1 MEFVFVIPRPN
12 LFPESYPHGLQ
23 FFDAGNSG
31 GKTEEGTTAEAFA
44 MCVREHGFF
53 VERDYAERT
62 PELKQVIPYS
72 LVVRRGGNEG
82 PEVLCLRRTK
92 AGGEARLHDK
102 LSIGVGGHINP
113 VDMQATGSGTNS
125 NASDQGYSRERDGS
139 DPIAAA
145 TRREVAEEELS
156 IEGPYTV
163 HRVGLL
169 NDDSNSVGAVHVGL
183 VQVIS
188 VSGPVTIREVDQLE
202 GNFVSVA
209 ELHRLDATG
218 ANFESWSRLLLPDLD
233 RLVSIP
239 ANTTGHSGH
248 NSEGEVLTACH

>member
-12 LFPESYPHGLQ
+12 LFPESYPHGVQ
-23 FFDAGNSG
+23 FFDAGNS
-31 GKTEEGTTAEAFA
+31 KEGTRSGADAEAFA
-44 MCVREHGFF
+44 VCVREHGFF
-53 VERDYAERT
+53 VEREYAERT
-62 PELKQVIPYS
+62 PALKQVIPYS
-72 LVVRRGGNEG
+72 LVIRQGDGGT

-113 VDMQATGSGTNS
+113 EDMQGASSG
-125 NASDQGYSRERDGS
+125 ASSDSPSQGYSQERDGS

-156 IEGPYTV
+156 IDGPYTV

-169 NDDSNSVGAVHVGL
+169 NDDSNAVGAVHVGL
-183 VQVIS
+183 VQVIA
-188 VSGPVTIREVDQLE
+188 VKGPVAIREVDQLE
-202 GNFVSVA
+202 GSFVSVA
-209 ELHRLDATG
+209 ELQRLAATG
-218 ANFESWSRLLLPDLD
+218 ANFETWSSLLLTDLD
-233 RLVSIP
+233 HLVSIP
-239 ANTTGHSGH
+239 ASTTGHCGH

>member
-1 MEFVFVIPRPN
+1 MEFVFVIPRPS
-12 LFPESYPHGLQ
+12 LFPESYPHGFR
-23 FFDAGNSG
+23 FFDAGSSDD
-31 GKTEEGTTAEAFA
+31 KVETETTAEAFA
-44 MCVREHGFF
+44 ACVREHGFF
-53 VERDYAERT
+53 VEREYAERT
-62 PELKQVIPYS
+62 PALKQVIPYS
-72 LVVRRGGNEG
+72 LVVRQGAAGS

-113 VDMQATGSGTNS
+113 VDMQVATAGPD
-125 NASDQGYSRERDGS
+125 SDSPTQGHSQERDGS

-169 NDDSNSVGAVHVGL
+169 NDDSNPVGAVHVGL
-183 VQVIS
+183 VQVIA
-188 VSGPVTIREVDQLE
+188 VNGPVAIREVDQLE
-202 GNFVSVA
+202 GSFVSVA
-209 ELHRLDATG
+209 ELRRLDSTG
-218 ANFESWSRLLLPDLD
+218 ANFETWSSLLLTELD
-233 RLVSIP
+233 HLVSIP
-239 ANTTGHSGH
+239 ANTTGHHGH

>member
-12 LFPESYPHGLQ
+12 LFPESYPHGVQ
-23 FFDAGNSG
+23 FFDE
-31 GKTEEGTTAEAFA
+31 GKSKDAVETGTTAEAFA
-44 MCVREHGFF
+44 TCVREHGFF
-53 VERDYAERT
+53 VEREYAERT
-62 PELKQVIPYS
+62 PALKQVIPYS
-72 LVVRRGGNEG
+72 LVVRQGDGEG

-113 VDMQATGSGTNS
+113 VDMQTESPG
-125 NASDQGYSRERDGS
+125 ASSDSPNEGYTQRRDGS

-183 VQVIS
+183 VQVIA
-188 VSGPVTIREVDQLE
+188 VNGPVAIREVDQLE
-202 GNFVSVA
+202 GSFVSVA
-209 ELHRLDATG
+209 ELRRLDATG
-218 ANFESWSRLLLPDLD
+218 ANFETWSSLLLSELD
-233 RLVSIP
+233 HLVSIP
-239 ANTTGHSGH
+239 ANTTAHLGH

>member
-12 LFPESYPHGLQ
+12 LFPESYPHGVQ
-23 FFDAGNSG
+23 FFDEGESKDAVE
-31 GKTEEGTTAEAFA
+31 TGTTAEAFA
-44 MCVREHGFF
+44 TCVREHGFF
-53 VERDYAERT
+53 VEREYAERT
-62 PELKQVIPYS
+62 PALKQVIPYS
-72 LVVRRGGNEG
+72 LVVRQGDGEG

-113 VDMQATGSGTNS
+113 VDMQDESPE
-125 NASDQGYSRERDGS
+125 ASSDSPNEGYAQGRDGS

-183 VQVIS
+183 VQVIA
-188 VSGPVTIREVDQLE
+188 VNGPVAIREVDQLE
-202 GNFVSVA
+202 GSFVSVA
-209 ELHRLDATG
+209 ELRRLDATG
-218 ANFESWSRLLLPDLD
+218 ANFETWSSLLLSELD
-233 RLVSIP
+233 HLVSIP
-239 ANTTGHSGH
+239 ANTTAHLGH